1 MNQLF
6 NGLKVVELATVLAG
20 PLAGT
25 FFAELGAEVIKIEH
39 KDSGG
44 DMTRHWRQKGEDEK
58 GPSAYYASAN
68 YGKSVRM
75 MNFDNPDDRNALT
88 DLIGEADIV
97 ITNFKPGDD
106 EKFGLRYEDVCE
118 MKSDVIY
125 GRITGYGP
133 ESDRVAYD
141 LILQAESGF
150 MSINGQ
156 PGDPPTKM
164 PLALID
170 VLAAHQLK
178 EGLLCALLQQ
188 QKSSDSQSYLVEV
201 SLYDSAVASLI
212 NQATNWLMNGNEP
225 EQLGSLHPNIA
236 PYGEI
241 FTTSE
246 EQMITLAIG
255 NDRQFEKL
263 CTYLKKPELA
273 RDKRYKTNQQ
283 RVIHREEL
291 TSQLQAAILTHD
303 ADTLL
308 SDLEELMVPAG
319 AIRTIPQ
326 VFEQESAK
334 ALLLRETIDDRHT
347 VRPKSTVFKLKS

>member
-1 MNQLF
+1 MNNLF
-6 NGLKVVELATVLAG
+6 NGYKIIELASVLAG

-25 FFAELGAEVIKIEH
+25 FFSELGAEVVKIEH

-44 DMTRHWRQKGEDEK
+44 DMTRHWRQEGETIE

-68 YGKSVRM
+68 WGKTVRM
-75 MNFDNPDDRNALT
+75 MNFDDPEDRSALT
-88 DLIGEADIV
+88 ELISEADIV

-106 EKFGLRYEDVCE
+106 EKFGLRYEDITRI
-118 MKSDVIY
+118 KSDIIY

-133 ESDRVAYD
+133 ESNRVAYD

-156 PGDPPTKM
+156 PGDPPTKL

-178 EGLLCALLQQ
+178 EGILCALLQKQ
-188 QKSSDSQSYLVEV
+188 NKPEQSFFVEV

-212 NQATNWLMNGNEP
+212 NQATNWLMNEREP
-225 EQLGSLHPNIA
+225 KQLGSLHPNIA

-241 FTTSE
+241 FTTADQ
-246 EQMITLAIG
+246 QMITLAIG

-263 CTYLKKPELA
+263 CTYLNQPELA
-273 RDKRYKTNQQ
+273 EDDRFKTNQQ
-283 RVIHREEL
+283 RVDHRDEL
-291 TSQLQAAILTHD
+291 RSSLQESIMSHEAES
-303 ADTLL
+303 LL
-308 SDLEELMVPAG
+308 QDLESLSVPAG
-319 AIRTIPQ
+319 AIHTIPQ
-326 VFEQESAK
+326 VFEQEEAQK
-334 ALLLRETIDDRHT
+334 LLLRETVEARHT
-347 VRPKSTVFKLKS
+347 VRPKSTVFRLRE